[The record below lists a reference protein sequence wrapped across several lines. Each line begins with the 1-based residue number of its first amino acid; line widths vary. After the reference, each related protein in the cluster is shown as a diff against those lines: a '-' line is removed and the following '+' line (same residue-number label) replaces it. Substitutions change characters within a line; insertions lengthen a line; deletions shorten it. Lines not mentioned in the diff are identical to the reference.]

1 MREYLIVIP
10 LLLAI
15 AGCANNPEP
24 LRHEAQPKK
33 ETVVQEKPILEDAAT
48 EQCIRSSL
56 GNPEA
61 DHLRRNA
68 EKAFNEIKA
77 RP

>member
-1 MREYLIVIP
+1 MREYLITIP

-24 LRHEAQPKK
+24 LRHKAQTEK
-33 ETVVQEKPILEDAAT
+33 ETAVQEKPILEDAAA
-48 EQCIRSSL
+48 EQGIRSSL

-77 RP
+77 KP